1 MGSTKDNVINNIN
14 SQFVSDAIIGTC
26 RINACTPAE
35 LSLPGE
41 YFTQNVYGSTVQYVL
56 AVLMSSC
63 RAGNNTKL
71 SGGTRIEMCSDKI
84 AGKSFLEGFECILVG
99 FSLNELCA
107 FVCELSKWCCYGGE
121 IGDEPAAVVHNWLPK
136 HLMTFGHFEWLRQSH
151 QWDLYHLPKSYAQKM
166 WSQEHQICTCLHWEW
181 DQALP
186 VLPRPCWDYDH
197 APVGFSQRHVVWYV
211 SHPGAALEIVELNVG
226 IFLGPQ
232 KHQTWAACSDT
243 GQSVWQIS
251 WILLIA
257 RQVQSYD
264 TPY

>member
-1 MGSTKDNVINNIN
+1 MGSTKNNVIDN
-14 SQFVSDAIIGTC
+14 SLLVSDAIIGTC
-26 RINACTPAE
+26 RINVCTPAE

-107 FVCELSKWCCYGGE
+107 LVCALSIEVVLLWWGNWGWAGCSSSQLTSEAFDDFWAFRMAATVSSVGLIPFAE
-121 IGDEPAAVVHNWLPK
+121 IVCPK
-136 HLMTFGHFEWLRQSH
+136 DVISGTPNLHLSPLGVGSRFS
-151 QWDLYHLPKSYAQKM
+151 
-166 WSQEHQICTCLHWEW
+166 
-181 DQALP
+181 

-197 APVGFSQRHVVWYV
+197 APVGFSQRHVVWYI

-243 GQSVWQIS
+243 GQCVWQIS
-251 WILLIA
+251 CILLIA